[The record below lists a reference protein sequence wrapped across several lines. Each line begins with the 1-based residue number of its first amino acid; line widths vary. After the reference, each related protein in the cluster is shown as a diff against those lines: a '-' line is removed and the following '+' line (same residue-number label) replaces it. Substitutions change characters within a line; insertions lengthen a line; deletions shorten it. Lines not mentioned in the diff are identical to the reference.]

1 MADRFAAPSA
11 YNRCMNTPKFEPGDR
26 VENIK
31 NKRIGFVKKLRG
43 EGVYLVSV
51 QGFGE
56 REWPEAEMVKAEEPP
71 NKRNNKFKSNV

>member
-1 MADRFAAPSA
+1 MAGGFTASSA
-11 YNRCMNTPKFEPGDR
+11 YNGCMSTPKFEAGDR

-71 NKRNNKFKSNV
+71 NKRHSKFKSNA